1 MGICDST
8 NDTNKNINNN
18 INLKTNKI
26 FEDDND
32 KAKLFSKYNID
43 TDNIELLKKKNNGY
57 ILPIILEKKD
67 KIENYYFIIII
78 I

>member
-18 INLKTNKI
+18 INLKNHKI

-57 ILPIILEKKD
+57 ILPIILAKRD
-67 KIENYYFIIII
+67 KIENITI
-78 I
+78 